1 MGKDEFL
8 SRFENIVE
16 HTPKVAEEL
25 LKLRPFEN
33 EAVFINSLETV
44 IDNLSHADKV
54 KILECHPDLAGKL
67 ADENL
72 LTPESTR
79 EQREAGLHLL
89 SVEEKKRLKH
99 HNDEYRNKFG
109 FTFIICARENKAA
122 AILEGLSKRLVRT
135 RDEEIVNGMKEVQK
149 IAKLRAEDIIK
160 NCTVPS
166 KL

>member
-54 KILECHPDLAGKL
+54 QKFITIFSDQEQSKYIKLKI
-67 ADENL
+67 N
-72 LTPESTR
+72 
-79 EQREAGLHLL
+79 QY
-89 SVEEKKRLKH
+89 SV
-99 HNDEYRNKFG
+99 
-109 FTFIICARENKAA
+109 
-122 AILEGLSKRLVRT
+122 IL
-135 RDEEIVNGMKEVQK
+135 
-149 IAKLRAEDIIK
+149 
-160 NCTVPS
+160 
-166 KL
+166 

>member
-54 KILECHPDLAGKL
+54 QNFITIFSDQEQSKYIKLKI
-67 ADENL
+67 N
-72 LTPESTR
+72 
-79 EQREAGLHLL
+79 QY
-89 SVEEKKRLKH
+89 SV
-99 HNDEYRNKFG
+99 
-109 FTFIICARENKAA
+109 
-122 AILEGLSKRLVRT
+122 IL
-135 RDEEIVNGMKEVQK
+135 
-149 IAKLRAEDIIK
+149 
-160 NCTVPS
+160 
-166 KL
+166 